1 MPSTNNGNGTRYKTA
16 LDTELGKKVVELERD
31 FYRYVD
37 VAMPKKHRYTLVMH
51 CEQRLTDARDLIV
64 EGMDYEIDIYP
75 SEKRQLLAKARAALR
90 NVEIDLQQLN
100 DLGDVSNE
108 AKAHFDDLMDLT
120 QTHLARLLRSLSS
133 RLDIMSESRKGTP
146 MRDACGS

>member
-16 LDTELGKKVVELERD
+16 LDTELGKKIVMLERD

-37 VAMPKKHRYTLVMH
+37 VAMPKKHRYTLVTH

-75 SEKRQLLAKARAALR
+75 SEKHRLLTKARAALR
-90 NVEIDLQQLN
+90 KVFDFHDN
-100 DLGDVSNE
+100 DCHVTLKPT
-108 AKAHFDDLMDLT
+108 ATRKAWFMRKNRERKR
-120 QTHLARLLRSLSS
+120 QTPLWPR
-133 RLDIMSESRKGTP
+133 
-146 MRDACGS
+146 